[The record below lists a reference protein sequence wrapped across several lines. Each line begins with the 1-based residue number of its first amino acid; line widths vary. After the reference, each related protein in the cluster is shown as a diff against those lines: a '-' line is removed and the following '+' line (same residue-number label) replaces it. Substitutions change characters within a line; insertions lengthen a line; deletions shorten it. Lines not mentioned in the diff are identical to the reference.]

1 MNAVL
6 LKHLI
11 TSTVLVG
18 TLASHSA
25 FAVLINNPAELT
37 GKVGMSVNFG
47 NGSVGVGSIVRW
59 TEHICKKFAFITR
72 CHDEARSANQIQS
85 SSSRYKWDFGDGN
98 SVSGVVSTSGGYFA
112 DGSDNLLVNLPS
124 PSHTYLEPGIYNAS
138 LTVTDSNGQTGT
150 KGTVVMVQPSLVAAP
165 NFRVCDPNNATIES
179 ASSSY
184 PWNSAKA
191 WASQRVPTVE
201 DIVLVKKE
209 HTIRLPKGNSQIQ
222 VTGLCIEGTVQTQP
236 NNTSSAPN
244 HVVITAGAIH
254 NRGTISTTPGN
265 GGSIGDGV
273 YKHATAGG
281 SISIFAGRFINEG
294 QIAAQG
300 RGGDD
305 VPYRY
310 PDYFKT
316 ASGQIDAWGGDGG
329 HIGIFPSVFTNTGS
343 LRAGDGGNAA
353 LFKDW
358 ATFLYGNAYAGRGG
372 SVHVSTLNMAAS
384 SSSGN
389 LAAGC
394 GGSAESI
401 GSWLQQVKM
410 TQGNWFMSGSFTG
423 TYTGKLFD
431 VVGGTGGNVS
441 VNLSHLGGVT
451 KGCQGQ
457 TINHVLV
464 FPTQVIRYD
473 PTLLEV
479 DETTRLENANF
490 IYIYAG
496 DDAQVDLRKLS
507 PNAVQAYK
515 TVTLSVGQNSVID
528 LRGVSGK
535 VFQAGEQVEVYADNI
550 LLDDGVTLENLV
562 DAPKLTVN
570 PSKVLHFVDVDYQ
583 SQAKGAPGSILPVN
597 LTLLNNGPTEDT
609 YTITAKDSQGWLL
622 PPYPTEVSAGGLRH
636 ADLFINV
643 KLPTSGNA
651 QSELVVTVTSQADPT
666 VTKEVLIRA
675 SVQYPELITP
685 RDGRLADV
693 AIVLDANYRM
703 GEKLHDLANIF
714 EKLLMAKGPVSP
726 SDSKMEAWLSQF
738 DDNHPPTKEA
748 YLEFI
753 QKFQPKNP
761 PPLPVME
768 LITFTNTAITRVV
781 TDNLA
786 EVIGR
791 IRDLQTA
798 EDDTCA
804 LASVDA
810 VEYATTNLKPEG
822 HLFLAVASTPSKDMS
837 AAIQQLQTKRVKVH
851 VLLAENCDGS
861 AETTSAYQTLSEKTG
876 GIFRVTTED
885 KASDMAALEDL
896 LDTIMNTGKYTVF
909 GTIKNE
915 SGEPLAGVAIEINTK
930 TTTTDAAGNWE
941 IPKFMEGEYTLTARK
956 DGYVFAPQMVALGN
970 EVYRQLV
977 AMKPLSS
984 LALVAV
990 PHTWEAIRQGEDLT
1004 YTFSILNGGAKT
1016 ATGVTLTD
1024 VLPTGAMVVAL
1035 KSLDGGSCDLGTLIC
1050 QLPNLN
1056 SGASAT
1062 VELTLHNDGAET
1074 LRNVATLN
1082 SNEYP
1087 ADIQTST
1094 KKVKPH
1100 LSVTLTDTP
1109 DPIVMKST
1117 LHYQAEVE
1125 LSALAPEETANAV
1138 KLILRLPEGT
1148 ELVDVNTKHGVC
1160 DISEY
1165 PTVVCEL
1172 GDLSIAT
1179 PDRISQVVVEVNV
1192 KLTDAMLLVL
1202 THEAK
1207 IAATN
1212 YPAQTVREHTQVV
1225 VPPEA
1230 MADIML
1236 VMDTTHS
1243 MNEEVNGVIK
1253 ALQSFLKAQM
1263 NAKVAPVVSV
1273 IEFKDNVTLR
1283 AFTRN
1288 LQQVIDVV
1296 QQFEVGEGGLCQE
1309 ASAEALDLAI
1319 THTVPGGTIVLVTD
1333 ASPYEG
1339 SDVNALARRL
1349 KEKRIKFNTLISGD
1363 CTTSSGTTS
1372 LNNLNR

>member
-6 LKHLI
+6 LKHI
-11 TSTVLVG
+11 VASTVLAS

-37 GKVGMSVNFG
+37 GKEGMSVNFG
-47 NGSVGVGSIVRW
+47 NGSVGVGYILRW
-59 TEHICKKFAFITR
+59 TEHICKRFGPIKR

-112 DGSDNLLVNLPS
+112 SGNTLLVNLPS
-124 PSHTYLEPGIYNAS
+124 PSHTYLEPGTYNAS
-138 LTVTDSNGQTGT
+138 LTVTDGNGQEG
-150 KGTVVMVQPSLVAAP
+150 KKSTVVMVQPSLVSAP
-165 NFRVCDPNNATIES
+165 NFRVCDPNNATIVS
-179 ASSSY
+179 ASNGLWSQ
-184 PWNSAKA
+184 AGA
-191 WASQRVPTVE
+191 WKPQRVPTDNDV
-201 DIVLVKKE
+201 VMVNTG
-209 HTIRLPKGNSQIQ
+209 HTIKLPKGNSQVR
-222 VTGLCIEGTVQTQP
+222 VTGLCVEGTVQTQF
-236 NNTSSAPN
+236 NNTSSPPN

-265 GGSIGDGV
+265 GGSIGDGD

-281 SISIFAGRFINEG
+281 SISIFAGRFVNEG

-310 PDYFKT
+310 IPDYFKT

-372 SVHVSTLNMAAS
+372 AVRVSTLNLAAS

-389 LAAGC
+389 LAAGG
-394 GGSAESI
+394 GGSAEAI

-423 TYTGKLFD
+423 TYSGKLFD
-431 VVGGTGGNVS
+431 VVGGTGGDVS

-451 KGCQGQ
+451 KGSPGR

-464 FPTQVIRYD
+464 FPTQVIRYE

-535 VFQAGEQVEVYADNI
+535 VFQAGERVEVYADDI
-550 LLDDGVTLENLV
+550 LLDEGVTLEDLV
-562 DAPKLTVN
+562 DAPELLVN
-570 PSKVLHFVDVDYQ
+570 PSKILYFVDVDYQ
-583 SQAKGAPGSILPVN
+583 SQAKGAPGSILPVP

-609 YTITAKDSQGWLL
+609 YTITATDSQGWLL
-622 PPYPTEVSAGGLRH
+622 PPYPTEVSAGGLRR

-651 QSELVVTVTSQADPT
+651 QTELVVTVTSQSDST
-666 VTKEVLIRA
+666 VTKDVLIRA

-685 RDGRLADV
+685 RNGKLAEV

-703 GEKLHDLANIF
+703 GEKLHDIADTL
-714 EKLLMAKGPVSP
+714 EKLLADRGPLSP

-738 DDNHPPTKEA
+738 DDNNPPTKEA

-761 PPLPVME
+761 PPMPVIE
-768 LITFTNTAITRVV
+768 LITFTNKAMTRVV
-781 TDNLA
+781 TDNLG

-791 IRDLQTA
+791 IRGLQTS

-810 VEYATTNLKPEG
+810 IEYAVTNLKPNG

-837 AAIQQLQTKRVKVH
+837 TAIQQLQAKPVKAH

-861 AETTSAYQTLSEKTG
+861 AETTSAYQTLSGQTG
-876 GIFRVTTED
+876 GVFRVTTED
-885 KASDMAALEDL
+885 KAGDMAALADL
-896 LDTIMNTGKYTVF
+896 LDEILNLGKYTVL
-909 GTIKNE
+909 GTIQNE
-915 SGEPLAGVAIEINTK
+915 SGEPLGGVAIEINMK

-941 IPKFMEGEYTLTARK
+941 IPKFMEGEYTLTASK
-956 DGYVFAPQMVALGN
+956 AGYVFAPQVVTLGN
-970 EVYRQLV
+970 EVYRQSV
-977 AMKPLSS
+977 EIKPLSS
-984 LALVAV
+984 LALVAI

-1004 YTFSILNGGAKT
+1004 YTFTILNGGAKT
-1016 ATGVTLTD
+1016 ATGVTLTE
-1024 VLPTGAMVVAL
+1024 VLPTGATVV
-1035 KSLDGGSCDLGTLIC
+1035 SLDSLYGGTCDLETLTC
-1050 QLPNLN
+1050 QLPDLTT
-1056 SGASAT
+1056 GASAT
-1062 VELTLHNDGAET
+1062 VKLTLHNDGTET
-1074 LRNVATLN
+1074 LKNVATLS

-1087 ADIQTST
+1087 VDIQTSS

-1100 LSVTLTDTP
+1100 LSVTLIDTP
-1109 DPIVMKST
+1109 DPVVMKGV
-1117 LHYQAEVE
+1117 LHYQAVVE
-1125 LSALAPEETANAV
+1125 LSALAPNPTATGV
-1138 KLILRLPEGT
+1138 KLFLQLPEGT
-1148 ELVDVNTKHGVC
+1148 ELGEIKTKFGVC

-1165 PTVVCEL
+1165 PTVVCDLE
-1172 GDLSIAT
+1172 DLSIAT
-1179 PDRISQVVVEVNV
+1179 PDSISQVVVDLDIQ
-1192 KLTDAMLLVL
+1192 LTNLALLLL
-1202 THEAK
+1202 THEARVS
-1207 IAATN
+1207 ATN
-1212 YPAQTVREHTQVV
+1212 YPAQTVREHTKIV

-1230 MADIML
+1230 MANLTL

-1243 MNEEVNGVIK
+1243 MNEEVNGTIR
-1253 ALQSFLKAQM
+1253 ALQSLIKAQM
-1263 NAKVAPVVSV
+1263 DAKVQPVVSV

-1283 AFTRN
+1283 AFTTD
-1288 LQQVIDVV
+1288 LQQVLNVV

-1319 THTVPGGTIVLVTD
+1319 SHTVPGGTIVLITD

-1339 SDVNALARRL
+1339 SDINALARRL

-1363 CTTSSGTTS
+1363 CTTSSGKTS
-1372 LNNLNR
+1372 LNKF

>member
-6 LKHLI
+6 LKHI
-11 TSTVLVG
+11 VASTVLAS

-37 GKVGMSVNFG
+37 GKEGMSVNFG
-47 NGSVGVGSIVRW
+47 NGSVGVGYILRW
-59 TEHICKKFAFITR
+59 TEHICKRFGPIKR
-72 CHDEARSANQIQS
+72 CHDEDRSANQIQS

-112 DGSDNLLVNLPS
+112 SGNTLLVNLPS
-124 PSHTYLEPGIYNAS
+124 PSHTYLEPGTYNAS
-138 LTVTDSNGQTGT
+138 LTVTDGNGQEG
-150 KGTVVMVQPSLVAAP
+150 KKSTVVMVQPSLVSAP
-165 NFRVCDPNNATIES
+165 NFRVCDPNNATIVS
-179 ASSSY
+179 ASNGLWSQ
-184 PWNSAKA
+184 AGA
-191 WASQRVPTVE
+191 WKPQRVPTDNDV
-201 DIVLVKKE
+201 VMVNTG
-209 HTIRLPKGNSQIQ
+209 HTIKLPKGNSQVR
-222 VTGLCIEGTVQTQP
+222 VTGLCVEGTVQTQL
-236 NNTSSAPN
+236 NNTSSPPN

-265 GGSIGDGV
+265 GGSIVGDA

-305 VPYRY
+305 IPYRY
-310 PDYFKT
+310 IPDYFQT

-372 SVHVSTLNMAAS
+372 AVRVSTLNMAAS

-389 LAAGC
+389 LAAGG
-394 GGSAESI
+394 GGSAEAI

-423 TYTGKLFD
+423 TYSGKLFD
-431 VVGGTGGNVS
+431 VVGGTGGDVS

-451 KGCQGQ
+451 KGSPGR

-464 FPTQVIRYD
+464 FPTQVIRYE

-535 VFQAGEQVEVYADNI
+535 VFQAGERVEVYADDI
-550 LLDDGVTLENLV
+550 LLDEGVTLEDLV
-562 DAPKLTVN
+562 DAPELSVN
-570 PSKVLHFVDVDYQ
+570 PSKILYFVDVDYQ
-583 SQAKGAPGSILPVN
+583 SQAKGAPGSILPVP

-609 YTITAKDSQGWLL
+609 YTITATDSQGWLL
-622 PPYPTEVSAGGLRH
+622 PPYPTEVSAGGLRR

-651 QSELVVTVTSQADPT
+651 QTELVVTVTSQSDPT
-666 VTKEVLIRA
+666 VTKDVLIRA

-685 RDGRLADV
+685 RNGKLAEV

-703 GEKLHDLANIF
+703 GEKLHDIADTL
-714 EKLLMAKGPVSP
+714 EKLLADRGPLSP

-738 DDNHPPTKEA
+738 DDNNPPTKEA

-761 PPLPVME
+761 PPMPVIE
-768 LITFTNTAITRVV
+768 LITFTNQAMTRVV
-781 TDNLA
+781 TDDLA
-786 EVIGR
+786 DVIGR
-791 IRDLQTA
+791 IRGLQTA

-810 VEYATTNLKPEG
+810 IEYAVTNLKPNG

-837 AAIQQLQTKRVKVH
+837 TAIQQLQAKPVKAH

-861 AETTSAYQTLSEKTG
+861 AETTTAYQTLSGQTG
-876 GIFRVTTED
+876 GVFRVTTED
-885 KASDMAALEDL
+885 KAGDMAALADL
-896 LDTIMNTGKYTVF
+896 LDEILNLGKYTVL
-909 GTIKNE
+909 GTIQNE
-915 SGEPLAGVAIEINTK
+915 SGEPLAGVAIEINMK

-941 IPKFMEGEYTLTARK
+941 IPKFMEGEYTLTASK
-956 DGYVFAPQMVALGN
+956 AGYVFAPQVVTLGN
-970 EVYRQLV
+970 EVYRQFV
-977 AMKPLSS
+977 EIKPLSS
-984 LALVAV
+984 LALVAI
-990 PHTWEAIRQGEDLT
+990 PHTWEEIRQGENLT
-1004 YTFSILNGGAKT
+1004 YTFTILNGGAKT

-1024 VLPTGAMVVAL
+1024 VLPAGATVV
-1035 KSLDGGSCDLGTLIC
+1035 SLDSLYGGTCDLETLTC
-1050 QLPNLN
+1050 QLPDLTT
-1056 SGASAT
+1056 GASAT
-1062 VELTLHNDGAET
+1062 VRLTLHNDGTET
-1074 LRNVATLN
+1074 LKNVATLS

-1087 ADIQTST
+1087 ADIQTSS

-1100 LSVTLTDTP
+1100 LSVTLIDTP
-1109 DPIVMKST
+1109 DPVVMKGV
-1117 LHYQAEVE
+1117 LHYQAVVE
-1125 LSALAPEETANAV
+1125 LSALAPNPTATGV
-1138 KLILRLPEGT
+1138 KLFLQLPDGT
-1148 ELVDVNTKHGVC
+1148 ELGEIKTKFGVC

-1165 PTVVCEL
+1165 PTVVCDLE
-1172 GDLSIAT
+1172 DLSIAT
-1179 PDRISQVVVEVNV
+1179 PDSISQVVVDLDVQ
-1192 KLTDAMLLVL
+1192 LTNLALLLL
-1202 THEAK
+1202 THEARVS
-1207 IAATN
+1207 ATN
-1212 YPAQTVREHTQVV
+1212 YPAHTVREHTKIV

-1230 MADIML
+1230 MADLTL

-1243 MNEEVNGVIK
+1243 MNEEVNGTIR
-1253 ALQSFLKAQM
+1253 ALQSLIKAQM
-1263 NAKVAPVVSV
+1263 NATVQPVVSV

-1283 AFTRN
+1283 AFTTD
-1288 LQQVIDVV
+1288 LQQVLNVV
-1296 QQFEVGEGGLCQE
+1296 QQFEVAEGGLCQE

-1319 THTVPGGTIVLVTD
+1319 SHTVPGGTIVLVTD

-1339 SDVNALARRL
+1339 SDINALARRL
-1349 KEKRIKFNTLISGD
+1349 KEKRIKFNSLISGD
-1363 CTTSSGTTS
+1363 CTTSSGQTS
-1372 LNNLNR
+1372 LKNF